1 MKIEGCQVMLD
12 SCAKFFQ
19 SLFLHGWFDACGDGL
34 VAAEFQ
40 DDAVPVLHQVSAV
53 GEFHGGVASLGSD
66 KGFHVQV
73 LRAADAEIGAARLV
87 LKTRRGRKIV
97 IPVQQLVDERIRG
110 FATPELYR
118 KFVADLQASRRK
130 LKILDIGGRN
140 RSGLDRSKAFGWAD
154 VTVLD
159 IVPGDN
165 VDVVGDAHELSRYFA
180 PESFD
185 AVYCVYVF
193 EHLLMPWK
201 AALEINRVLRP
212 GGRCLV
218 HTHQTLGMHD
228 LPWDFWRFSD
238 SSWDALFNERTGF
251 RIVTRAMDSEQY
263 VIPFLLRQE
272 KMTAEKSAGFEGST
286 VLAEK
291 VGGTRLEWPV
301 TIAETVGTAYPTHD
315 DGQAGRSYVQ

>member
-1 MKIEGCQVMLD
+1 MKMQGCQVMLD

-19 SLFLHGWFDACGDGL
+19 SVFLHGWFDAPGDGL
-34 VAAEFQ
+34 VGVAWR
-40 DDAVPVLHQVSAV
+40 DDAVPSLHQVAAV
-53 GEFHGGVASLGSD
+53 GKFHGGVASLGPD
-66 KGFHVQV
+66 RGFHVQV
-73 LRAADAEIGAARLV
+73 LRAADTEIGAARLA
-87 LKTRRGRKIV
+87 LHTRRGKRLEV
-97 IPVQQLVDERIRG
+97 PVQELVDERIRG
-110 FATPELYR
+110 FATPALYR
-118 KFVADLQASRRK
+118 RFVDEMRK
-130 LKILDIGGRN
+130 SWRKPRILDIGGRN

-165 VDVVGDAHELSRYFA
+165 VDVVGDAHELSLYFP

-185 AVYCVYVF
+185 AVYCVSVF

-251 RIVTRAMDSEQY
+251 KIVERAMDSEQY
-263 VIPFLLRQE
+263 VIPFLLRPE
-272 KMTAEKSAGFEGST
+272 KMSAEKSAGFEGST

-291 VGGTRLEWPV
+291 VGPTRLEWPV
-301 TIAETVGTAYPTHD
+301 SVAETVRTSYPTHD
-315 DGQAGRSYVQ
+315 DGQCGRSYVQ